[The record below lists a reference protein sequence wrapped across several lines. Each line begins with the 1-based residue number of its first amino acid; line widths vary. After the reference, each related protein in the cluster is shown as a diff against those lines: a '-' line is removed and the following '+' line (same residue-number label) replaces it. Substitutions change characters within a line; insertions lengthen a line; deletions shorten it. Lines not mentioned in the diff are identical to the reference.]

1 MILVLIY
8 LSSKFWDVVI
18 VDTYTVVEVFKQ
30 MLVQIFSAPV
40 GLMII
45 VVYPNK
51 FHFLK
56 IV

>member
-8 LSSKFWDVVI
+8 WSCKFWDVVI
-18 VDTYTVVEVFKQ
+18 VDTYTVVELFKL

-40 GLMII
+40 GLMMIG
-45 VVYPNK
+45 VYPNK

-56 IV
+56 II

>member
-18 VDTYTVVEVFKQ
+18 VDTYTVVELFKQ

-40 GLMII
+40 GLMMI